1 MRQIAGYTILAEL
14 GEGAASTIYAVQD
27 PKTKRVWALKH
38 VERRSEKDDRF
49 IEQAITEH
57 TVASR
62 FDHPVLRRAGRIIKR
77 RERRTV
83 VELFLLLDL
92 VDGVDLEVMGT
103 RNLRSF
109 VHIYRQVAEGLGHMH
124 ERGYVHADMKPSNVI
139 VLDSG
144 DARVID
150 FGQSCEIGT
159 VKQRIQGTPQ
169 FIAPEQVRR
178 DPLSPRTDVYNLGA
192 TMYRSLTKRHL
203 PTVLD
208 RDAVRSGRPPVAVPP
223 HEITGNVPEDLSEL
237 VMRCVEHD
245 AFRRPSGMPEVIE
258 ALDAVLDGRRAADE
272 TRCAVSVA

>member
-1 MRQIAGYTILAEL
+1 
-14 GEGAASTIYAVQD
+14 
-27 PKTKRVWALKH
+27 
-38 VERRSEKDDRF
+38 
-49 IEQAITEH
+49 
-57 TVASR
+57 
-62 FDHPVLRRAGRIIKR
+62 
-77 RERRTV
+77 
-83 VELFLLLDL
+83 
-92 VDGVDLEVMGT
+92 
-103 RNLRSF
+103 
-109 VHIYRQVAEGLGHMH
+109 MH